1 VGVVGKIIAFFN
13 TMNFPVFDGEKMY
26 TNPIDGLVMSGQWF
40 MNVRVGPTIKKI
52 VDTAQIPK
60 VKIMNEETRLCVM
73 VCYYT

>member
-1 VGVVGKIIAFFN
+1 
-13 TMNFPVFDGEKMY
+13 MY
-26 TNPIDGLVMSGQWF
+26 TNPIDGLVMSVQWF